1 MRILH
6 HRKAWRL
13 WKRFLP
19 YDYLFSQMKISWFG
33 GRQMIRRLILRC
45 SFISIG
51 QTLLS
56 YRLLLFNRLLNL
68 LSISYLLAVF
78 KCKYKQNNQS
88 FKWAMTCQNRQNVF
102 APSKNSG
109 QPGHPPRLIRAFA
122 VRWVSNYG
130 SKFSSYEPCA
140 GTDPP
145 PRKITSYMGFYR
157 N

>member
-13 WKRFLP
+13 WKRFLL

-56 YRLLLFNRLLNL
+56 YWLLLFNRLLNL

-78 KCKYKQNNQS
+78 KCKYKQSNQS
-88 FKWAMTCQNRQNVF
+88 FKWTMTCQNRQNVF
-102 APSKNSG
+102 APSKDSD
-109 QPGHPPRLIRAFA
+109 QPGHPPRLIRDFT

-130 SKFSSYEPCA
+130 TKLSSYEQQRLWSDWDDA
-140 GTDPP
+140 
-145 PRKITSYMGFYR
+145 
-157 N
+157 